1 MEATLSQGEHWSSDN
16 HTSTPTSLFHAS
28 VQLHPD
34 TATSSLYVSP
44 TYTLATL
51 IPSGF
56 SPSAASDSSFA
67 FQTLFAPFP
76 RLHSSWQLP
85 MNARSKRHQR
95 RRGSMALTMLR
106 WRRSQYPGQG
116 VRRHGNGRESTSSM
130 QGVGECMHKQDPA
143 VMMMR
148 ITTAF
153 RARRGRRYVVIRK
166 GGVLGWG
173 RGRRNM

>member
-106 WRRSQYPGQG
+106 WRRSQYPRQG

-130 QGVGECMHKQDPA
+130 QGVGECMHPRCDDDENNHCISSETWSKVRGDKE
-143 VMMMR
+143 
-148 ITTAF
+148 
-153 RARRGRRYVVIRK
+153 RRCPGMGAGETQHVA
-166 GGVLGWG
+166 
-173 RGRRNM
+173 